1 MRAQN
6 YRHLHFTLT
15 MILMISNIYDIY
27 KKRIK
32 ANIYIGAIIV
42 FSSDCQWLTY
52 IDRLVIFK
60 EDLEDTKGVIRIR
73 KSKDRQHND
82 QKKDRQLNDQKKDRQ
97 HNDHKKDRQLNDQKK
112 DRQLNDQ
119 KKNEKGTN
127 DEHNKLHIKLKIEK
141 QEPY

>member
-1 MRAQN
+1 
-6 YRHLHFTLT
+6 
-15 MILMISNIYDIY
+15 MISNIYDIY

-32 ANIYIGAIIV
+32 ASIYIGAIIV

-82 QKKDRQLNDQKKDRQ
+82 QKK
-97 HNDHKKDRQLNDQKK
+97 
-112 DRQLNDQ
+112 
-119 KKNEKGTN
+119 NEKGTN